1 MAAAQDLAVPTPQGT
16 MASKQLVVGRDAAQ
30 RNLTGDEKAAVLL
43 LALGPDFGKPILQ
56 ELDEMEI
63 RTLSRAMVRLGPI
76 TQEML
81 DSLLVEFV
89 TTISS
94 NGTIAGNSDSTQRL
108 LMSFLPPERVDA
120 IMEEIRGP
128 AGRNMWEKLSN
139 VQEDVLAN
147 YLKNE
152 YPQTIAVVLSKIA
165 SDHASKVLAFL
176 PEELAMDV
184 VQRMLGLEPVQK
196 EILEKIES
204 TLRTEFMSTL
214 STTKRR
220 DSHEQM
226 AEIFNSFDRQTEA
239 RFITTLEERDREAA
253 ERIKSLM
260 FTFEDL
266 AKLEGA
272 AIQVL
277 VQKLDK
283 KDLALALKGAND
295 QVKDAF
301 FKNMSARAGKML
313 KDDMEAMGPVRLK
326 DVDESQGRMVSTAKD
341 LAARGEIVI
350 AKGKADEEMIL

>member
-1 MAAAQDLAVPTPQGT
+1 MPPNSLAQNDTQQALTT
-16 MASKQLVVGRDAAQ
+16 QLVVGADAKQ
-30 RNLTGDEKAAVLL
+30 RTLKGDEKAAVLL
-43 LALGPDFGKPILQ
+43 LALGPDFGKPILE

-63 RTLSRAMVRLGPI
+63 RQLSRAMVKLGPI

-81 DSLLVEFV
+81 DTLFIEFV

-94 NGTIAGNSDSTQRL
+94 NGSLSGNTDTTERL
-108 LMSFLPPERVDA
+108 LLSFLPADRVDS

-139 VQEDVLAN
+139 VQEDVLAS

-152 YPQTIAVVLSKIA
+152 YPQTIAVVLSKLA
-165 SDHASKVLAFL
+165 TDHAAKVLASL
-176 PEELAMDV
+176 PEELAMEV
-184 VQRMLGLEPVQK
+184 VQRMLALDPVQK
-196 EILEKIES
+196 EILEKIET

-226 AEIFNSFDRQTEA
+226 AEIFNAFDRQTEA
-239 RFITTLEERDREAA
+239 RFLTTLEDRDRDGSD
-253 ERIKSLM
+253 RIKALM

-266 AKLEGA
+266 ARLEAG
-272 AIQVL
+272 AIQTL

-283 KDLALALKGAND
+283 KELALALKGAND
-295 QVKDAF
+295 MVKDVF
-301 FKNMSARAGKML
+301 FANMSARAGKML
-313 KDDMEAMGPVRLK
+313 KEDMQAMGPVRLK
-326 DVDESQGRMVSTAKD
+326 DVDEAQGRMVATAKD

-350 AKGKADEEMIL
+350 TKGKADEEMIG

>member
-1 MAAAQDLAVPTPQGT
+1 MAALAQQQPQQQIP
-16 MASKQLVVGRDAAQ
+16 SKQLVVGTDADQ
-30 RNLTGDEKAAVLL
+30 RALSGDEKAAVLL
-43 LALGPDFGKPILQ
+43 LALGPDFGRPILE

-81 DSLLVEFV
+81 DELLSEFV

-94 NGTIAGNSDSTQRL
+94 NGGLSGNSDTTQRL
-108 LMSFLPPERVDA
+108 LLSFLPPERVDS

-165 SDHASKVLAFL
+165 TDHASKVLSVL

-184 VQRMLGLEPVQK
+184 VQRMLALDPVQK
-196 EILEKIES
+196 EILEKIET

-214 STTKRR
+214 SHTKRR

-239 RFITTLEERDREAA
+239 RFITSLEESDREAA
-253 ERIKSLM
+253 ERIKALM

-266 AKLEGA
+266 ARLESS
-272 AIQVL
+272 AIQAL
-277 VQKLDK
+277 LQKMDK
-283 KDLALALKGAND
+283 KELGLALKGANE
-295 QVKDAF
+295 QVKELF
-301 FKNMSARAGKML
+301 FANMSARAGKIL

-326 DVDESQGRMVSTAKD
+326 DVDDAQGRMVAVAKD
-341 LAARGEIVI
+341 LAARGDIVI
-350 AKGKADEEMIL
+350 TKVKADEEMIS